1 MWSHLFSGVI
11 SDEVVE
17 LLVAYTF
24 VKSAPNA
31 PPSSRVTGFLRY
43 AGPLPIL
50 QYFAEAKMCLGYWY
64 PALVVCMLLVPH
76 CSTIPEYLYCCT
88 G

>member
-17 LLVAYTF
+17 LLVVYTY
-24 VKSAPNA
+24 VKLALNG

-43 AGPLPIL
+43 VLPPPIF
-50 QYFAEAKMCLGYWY
+50 QYFAEEK
-64 PALVVCMLLVPH
+64 MLL
-76 CSTIPEYLYCCT
+76 